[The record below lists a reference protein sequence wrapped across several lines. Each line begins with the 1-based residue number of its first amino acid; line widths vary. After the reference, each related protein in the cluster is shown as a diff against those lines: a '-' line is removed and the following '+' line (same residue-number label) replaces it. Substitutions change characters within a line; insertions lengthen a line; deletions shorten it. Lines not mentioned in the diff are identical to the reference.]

1 MSLLSSAFN
10 AEGKC
15 YFCSKSE
22 AGHKGNYIT
31 PRLICFYVNDEKDR
45 QLLLNYLDF
54 EFICRD
60 CEQHI
65 FKPDNLKSL
74 LFKLEMGL
82 M

>member
-10 AEGKC
+10 TESKC
-15 YFCSKSE
+15 YFCGKSE
-22 AGHKGNYIT
+22 AGHKGNYVT
-31 PRLICFYVNDEKDR
+31 PNLLGFYVKDYKDR
-45 QLLLNYLDF
+45 QLLLTYLDF
-54 EFICRD
+54 EFICGD